1 MFLDFQKIKQLAS
14 LEMVA
19 GWLGL
24 EIKGN
29 RCQCP
34 VNEGDDRELVLTFDK
49 GLWTCFGC
57 KKKYGGKQGGDQI
70 ALVSHV
76 LQVDQKEA
84 AKHIQT
90 KFHGYTPDKRGL
102 PSEGL
107 DYLQYEMSDTQALG
121 ITPQK
126 AEELGIGWALV
137 TSCSNASCSRFR
149 DKTGKL
155 LGYIGFNTELDPC
168 VKLPNSL
175 R

>member
-24 EIKGN
+24 EIKNN

-34 VNEGDDRELVLTFDK
+34 VNEGDNRELVLTFDK

-102 PSEGL
+102 PPEGL
-107 DYLQYEMSDTQALG
+107 EYLQYEHEHVQALG

-126 AEELGIGWALV
+126 AEELGIGWAPRGILLKRV
-137 TSCSNASCSRFR
+137 LFPFR

-155 LGYIGFNTELDPC
+155 LGYIGFNPELDP
-168 VKLPNSL
+168 VIKLPSSL
-175 R
+175 K